1 MPRSTLWRGVIPAIT
16 TPFRDDLTIDHD
28 TLGRQVRRLLE
39 AGCSGILALGS
50 LGEAATLTLDEKR
63 AVLRTCLRAA
73 EGNTVLAGI
82 SALATADAVALA
94 RDAADAGCAGLMLLP
109 PYVYA
114 GDARETAAHFEALL
128 AATALPCML
137 YNNPPAYGTDVPPDA
152 VLALAGAHDNLV
164 AVKESS
170 GDLRRI
176 TALRALAGSRLELLV
191 GIDDLLLEGVQAGA
205 TGWIAG
211 LVNALPRESVALF
224 DLAFAGD
231 IAAARELYDWFLPL
245 LRFDTGPK
253 FVQKIKLAQEMFGQ
267 GSERVRPPRLPLTGD
282 ERRDVLATI
291 RTAIEQRS

>member
-1 MPRSTLWRGVIPAIT
+1 
-16 TPFRDDLTIDHD
+16 
-28 TLGRQVRRLLE
+28 
-39 AGCSGILALGS
+39 
-50 LGEAATLTLDEKR
+50 
-63 AVLRTCLRAA
+63 
-73 EGNTVLAGI
+73 
-82 SALATADAVALA
+82 
-94 RDAADAGCAGLMLLP
+94 
-109 PYVYA
+109 
-114 GDARETAAHFEALL
+114 
-128 AATALPCML
+128 ML

-176 TALRALAGSRLELLV
+176 TALRALAGARLELLV

-205 TGWIAG
+205 VGWIAG

-231 IAAARELYDWFLPL
+231 VAAARELYDWFLPL

-282 ERRDVLATI
+282 ERRDVLAAI